1 MERSPSFSAPEYV
14 EAIAANPIPVLR
26 NLQITQS
33 YHQITVDFRELVDR
47 DNLCWCGFATWAS
60 KQAGKFIRNEQ
71 VPEAFLE
78 LLGMDAGGRPS
89 PRPWYWFLVPQRI
102 LRHPRVLAY
111 ARMTVADTSDHI
123 ARGNLKV
130 YAKLARIFADFLQM
144 VREQPGPSE
153 ERLAAF
159 IEKMHEDDST
169 GEGLVNAFTYYYRCL
184 SEPDPKVR
192 AELFFAAN
200 LLIGQHEQIRLQ
212 EAIEGAMK
220 SPIRQALGDPERRW
234 TNLPLPYWLRQLV
247 AFKVEVLLG
256 PAITRLEKRWL
267 QASTEMLMT
276 MATPLGLFRLG
287 QDVPPLP
294 NGQMYPEILRELTLP
309 EATALVAQF
318 DYTPGTL
325 SGSGANDWTSLAER
339 LNFILDLFRSRQR
352 EEDLFEPPFSAG
364 QTEAIVSG
372 RVPAGDL

>member
-1 MERSPSFSAPEYV
+1 MEKSTSFSSPEYV

-33 YHQITVDFRELVDR
+33 YHQITVDFRNLVDR

-78 LLGMDAGGRPS
+78 LLGLDADGKPC

-111 ARMTVADTSDHI
+111 ARMTVADTSGHI

-130 YAKLARIFADFLQM
+130 YAKLAHIFAAFLQM
-144 VREQPGPSE
+144 VREQPGPSA

-159 IEKMHEDDST
+159 TEKMHEDDST

-220 SPIRQALGDPERRW
+220 SPLRQALGDPERRW
-234 TNLPLPYWLRQLV
+234 SSWPLPVWFRQLL
-247 AFKVEVLLG
+247 AFAVDVLLG

-267 QASTEMLMT
+267 QVSTEMLMT
-276 MATPLGLFRLG
+276 MVTPLGLFRLG

-294 NGQMYPEILRELTLP
+294 DGQMYPEMLRELTLP

-325 SGSGANDWTSLAER
+325 SGSGANDWTSLADR

-352 EEDLFEPPFSAG
+352 EEGLFEAPFTAG
-364 QTEAIVSG
+364 QTEDILKG
-372 RVPAGDL
+372 RVPEGHL

>member
-1 MERSPSFSAPEYV
+1 MDRSSSFSSPEYV

-78 LLGMDAGGRPS
+78 LLGLDAGGRPC
-89 PRPWYWFLVPQRI
+89 PQPWYWFLVPQRI

-144 VREQPGPSE
+144 VREQPGPSAE
-153 ERLAAF
+153 LLAAF
-159 IEKMHEDDST
+159 IEKLHKDDST
-169 GEGLVNAFTYYYRCL
+169 GEGLVNAFTYYYRSL

-234 TNLPLPYWLRQLV
+234 TNWPLPSWLRKLV
-247 AFKVEVLLG
+247 AFKVELLLG

-325 SGSGANDWTSLAER
+325 SGSGANDWTSLADR

-352 EEDLFEPPFSAG
+352 EEGLFEPPFSPE

-372 RVPAGDL
+372 RVPQGKL

>member
-1 MERSPSFSAPEYV
+1 MGKKISFSSPDYV
-14 EAIAANPIPVLR
+14 DAIAANPIPILR

-33 YHQITVDFRELVDR
+33 YHQITLDFRELVDR

-60 KQAGKFIRNEQ
+60 KQAGVFIRNEQ

-78 LLGMDAGGRPS
+78 LLGMDADGRPC
-89 PRPWYWFLVPQRI
+89 PHPWYWFLVPQRL

-111 ARMTVADTSDHI
+111 ARMTVADTSDQI

-144 VREQPGPSE
+144 VREQPEP
-153 ERLAAF
+153 LAEHLSAF
-159 IEKMHEDDST
+159 TEKMHKDDST

-184 SEPDPKVR
+184 LEKDPKVR

-200 LLIGQHEQIRLQ
+200 LLIGQHEQVRLQ

-220 SPIRQALGDPERRW
+220 SPIRQAMGDPERRW
-234 TNLPLPYWLRQLV
+234 TNWPLPYWLRQLL
-247 AFKVEVLLG
+247 AFVVDVLLG

-267 QASTEMLMT
+267 QASTEVLMT
-276 MATPLGLFRLG
+276 MATPVGLFRLG

-294 NGQMYPEILRELTLP
+294 GGQMYPEVLRELTLP
-309 EATALVAQF
+309 EAKDLAGQF
-318 DYTPGTL
+318 DFTADTL
-325 SGSGANDWTSLAER
+325 NGSGANDWTSLADR
-339 LNFILDLFRSRQR
+339 LNFILDLFRSRQQ
-352 EEDLFEPPFSAG
+352 EEALFEPPFSTE
-364 QTEAIVSG
+364 QVEAIVSG
-372 RVPAGDL
+372 KIPGGKL